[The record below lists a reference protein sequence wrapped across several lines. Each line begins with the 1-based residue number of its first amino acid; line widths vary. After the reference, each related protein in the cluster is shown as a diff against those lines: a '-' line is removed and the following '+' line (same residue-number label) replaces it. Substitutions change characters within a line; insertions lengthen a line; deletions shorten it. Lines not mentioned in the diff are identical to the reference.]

1 MDLAIQSISAGWR
14 TRTARSNCLA
24 PCLFTYYMLAFPRL
38 SYGRSKTK
46 MPAAMNNAPETYTG
60 ALVSRF
66 ANMATIGAMIPNTLF
81 ALAVI
86 AFPVP
91 RSFVANV
98 SGVYAYSTAYMMLL
112 IKLYA
117 QFQPS
122 SAPELSAVVEQ
133 NRNTPVRTVDA
144 ASVPLRPIRG
154 VSTSSPPRRH
164 PGTPSAA
171 MISEL
176 RYVR

>member
-1 MDLAIQSISAGWR
+1 
-14 TRTARSNCLA
+14 
-24 PCLFTYYMLAFPRL
+24 MLAFPRL
-38 SYGRSKTK
+38 SNGRSRTNT
-46 MPAAMNNAPETYTG
+46 PAAINNAPDTYTG

-66 ANMATIGAMIPNTLF
+66 ANIATIGAMMPNTLF

-91 RSFVANV
+91 RSLVAKI
-98 SGVYAYSTAYMMLL
+98 SGVYAYNTAYMMLL
-112 IKLYA
+112 MKLYA

-122 SAPELSAVVEQ
+122 SAFESSAVVEQ
-133 NRNTPVRTVDA
+133 NRNTPVSTVDA

-154 VSTSSPPRRH
+154 VSTSTPPRRQ
-164 PGTPSAA
+164 PGTPSTA

-176 RYVR
+176 RYVV